1 MNRLDGI
8 SATVVDGVIAVLFV
22 KTVAVGEKVIVFI
35 VGVNKMSLL
44 RIEDSC
50 LVTEDVNKTE
60 VSDWP
65 NFIVLITVYIDVSK
79 GMFPWV
85 LTPTNA
91 VVGDE
96 RPRSANDESPLP
108 SVDKSP
114 LPSVVFVVSPT
125 PVG

>member
-1 MNRLDGI
+1 MNKLDGI
-8 SATVVDGVIAVLFV
+8 SATVVDGVIAVLLV

-60 VSDWP
+60 VSDWL
-65 NFIVLITVYIDVSK
+65 NFIVLMTVYIDVSK

-85 LTPTNA
+85 LNV

-96 RPRSANDESPLP
+96 RPRSTNDESPLP
-108 SVDKSP
+108 SIDKSP